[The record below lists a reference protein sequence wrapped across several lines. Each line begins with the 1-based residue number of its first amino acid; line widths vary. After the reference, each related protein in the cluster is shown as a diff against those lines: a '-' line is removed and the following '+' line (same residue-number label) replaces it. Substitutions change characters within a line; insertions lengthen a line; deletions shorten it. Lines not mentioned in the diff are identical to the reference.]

1 MLQLSKTRKLEK
13 NFRHSEVALKIKL
26 CSFQTGMKKDK
37 FRDEKINHTADS
49 EETVFNCH
57 FMKANSCH

>member
-1 MLQLSKTRKLEK
+1 MLQLSETRKLEK

-26 CSFQTGMKKDK
+26 CSFQTGMKTDK

-49 EETVFNCH
+49 EETF
-57 FMKANSCH
+57 